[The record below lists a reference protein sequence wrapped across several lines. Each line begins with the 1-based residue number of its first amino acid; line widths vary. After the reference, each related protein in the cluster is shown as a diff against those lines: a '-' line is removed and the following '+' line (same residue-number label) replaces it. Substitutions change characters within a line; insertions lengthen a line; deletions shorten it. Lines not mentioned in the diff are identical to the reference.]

1 MDDVLTLAR
10 NGNPAAFERL
20 VSPYLKGLYGF
31 IRKRVDEQAE
41 DVYQETLLSAWQ
53 ALPGFQQNAS
63 IKTWLYAIAGYK
75 CADALRKHMR
85 QPQMEEMDERAASPG
100 FEEGTLARMDIRDAL
115 DALGA
120 EDQQLLY
127 LVYHEGFT
135 QKEAGVILGIPEGTV
150 KSRLYRLRGIL
161 QQALGGEQDGT

>member
-1 MDDVLTLAR
+1 
-10 NGNPAAFERL
+10 
-20 VSPYLKGLYGF
+20 
-31 IRKRVDEQAE
+31 
-41 DVYQETLLSAWQ
+41 
-53 ALPGFQQNAS
+53 
-63 IKTWLYAIAGYK
+63 
-75 CADALRKHMR
+75 MR